1 MDPLVSLYYYAPVCA
16 TFNALLIPI
25 FEGSKP
31 FYQVMDRVGPFTLFI
46 NANVA
51 FLLNVAVVF
60 LIGCASSLVLT
71 LSGSLFA
78 HSTREGMLISLC
90 KGVIK
95 DILLVSGSV
104 ILFGSTVTFTQ
115 MVGYSIALIGF
126 VLFPFFSH
134 LAADE
139 AVRQTLCLQDVTR
152 CDAGLYC

>member
-31 FYQVMDRVGPFTLFI
+31 FYQVMDRVGPFTLFV

-71 LSGSLFA
+71 LSGASFEQE
-78 HSTREGMLISLC
+78 SRVKLISVVDRT
-90 KGVIK
+90 GVIK
-95 DILLVSGSV
+95 DIMLVSGSV
-104 ILFGSTVTFTQ
+104 LLFGSTVTFMQ
-115 MVGYSIALIGF
+115 MIGYTIALVGYV
-126 VLFPFFSH
+126 VLPFF
-134 LAADE
+134 
-139 AVRQTLCLQDVTR
+139 
-152 CDAGLYC
+152 